1 METGTRPDGH
11 VSHVSST
18 GLPLVAIVGR
28 MNVGKSTLFNR
39 LSERVKSMTMDYAGV
54 TRDILKDQVSW
65 KDQTFEIVDTGGI
78 SLRKSDDKILE
89 QVRRKAFDTLKK
101 ADVIMLVVDG
111 SAGLMAEDREIALAA
126 RELNKK
132 IVLVINKWD
141 RKDAEANQ
149 YDFYEL
155 NHDAVVG
162 ISAEHG
168 TNILELLDAVI
179 SFLPKKGAQ
188 EIEEPSFKVVFLGR
202 PNVGKSSLMNEIV
215 QEERSLVSD
224 VAGTTR
230 EALSEKIN
238 FYQEHLQLTDTPG
251 IRRKSAVDEDIEQ
264 LMVKSSFQA
273 LKDTDLVVLLLDGS
287 EPTGIVDQELK
298 LAFYAFQEQSK
309 ALIIVINK
317 SDLMDEMAEKTFE
330 TSFEPYQHLM
340 TKVPLLKISCKTGKN
355 VGKLLP
361 LIKTVWD
368 RHSQKFND
376 NELHLLFVDALRK
389 TPLVRNRQDLIVY
402 KTKQV
407 HTAPITIQ
415 MRVNNPDFFESSQ
428 LAFFD
433 NVMRKEY
440 DLVGAPI
447 KFMVYRH

>member
-1 METGTRPDGH
+1 MDMPRPDGQ

-18 GLPLVAIVGR
+18 GLPLVAIIGR

-39 LSERVKSMTMDYAGV
+39 LSERVKSMTLDYAGV
-54 TRDILKDQVSW
+54 TRDILKDQVTW
-65 KDQTFEIVDTGGI
+65 KDRTFEIVDTGGI

-89 QVRRKAFDTLKK
+89 QVRRKAYDMLKK

-111 SAGLMAEDREIALAA
+111 AAGLMAEDREIALTA

-141 RKDAEANQ
+141 RKAAEEQQ

-168 TNILELLDAVI
+168 TNIIDLLDTVI
-179 SFLPKKGAQ
+179 GFLPHKGVQ
-188 EIEEPSFKVVFLGR
+188 EIEEPAFKVVFLGR
-202 PNVGKSSLMNEIV
+202 PNVGKSSLMNAIV

-230 EALSEKIN
+230 EALSEKIT
-238 FYQEHLQLTDTPG
+238 FYQEHLELTDTPG
-251 IRRKSAVDEDIEQ
+251 IRRKSMVDEDIEQ
-264 LMVKSSFQA
+264 MMVKSSFQA
-273 LKDTDLVVLLLDGS
+273 LKNTDLVVLLLDGS
-287 EPTGIVDQELK
+287 EPQGIVDQELK
-298 LAFYAFQEQSK
+298 LAFYAFQEQYK
-309 ALIIVINK
+309 ALIVVINK
-317 SDLMDEMAEKTFE
+317 SDLMDEMAEKAFE
-330 TSFEPYQHLM
+330 VSFEPYKHLM
-340 TKVPLLKISCKTGKN
+340 SKVPLLKISCKTGKN

-368 RHSQKFND
+368 RYSQKLND
-376 NELHLLFVDALRK
+376 TALHHLFIDALRK
-389 TPLVRNRQDLIVY
+389 TPLVKNRQDLLVY
-402 KTKQV
+402 KTRQM

-433 NVMRKEY
+433 NIMRKEY
-440 DLVGAPI
+440 DLLGVPI
-447 KFMVYRH
+447 KFIVYRH

>member
-11 VSHVSST
+11 VSHVTAT
-18 GLPLVAIVGR
+18 GLPLVAIIGR

-65 KDQTFEIVDTGGI
+65 KDQTFELVDTGGI

-89 QVRRKAFDTLKK
+89 QVRRKAIETLKK

-111 SAGLMAEDREIALAA
+111 SAGLMAEDREIALTA

-149 YDFYEL
+149 FDFYEL

-168 TNILELLDAVI
+168 TNIIELLDAVI
-179 SFLPKKGAQ
+179 SFLPKKGSQ
-188 EIEEPSFKVVFLGR
+188 VISEPAFKVVFLGR

-230 EALSEKIN
+230 EALAENIT

-251 IRRKSAVDEDIEQ
+251 IRRKSSVDEDIEQ

-273 LKDTDLVVLLLDGS
+273 LKNTDIVVLLLDGS
-287 EPTGIVDQELK
+287 EPSGIVDQELK
-298 LAFYAFQEQSK
+298 LAFYAFQEQYK

-317 SDLMDEMAEKTFE
+317 SDLMDDMAEKAFE

-361 LIKTVWD
+361 LIKDVWD
-368 RHSQKFND
+368 CYSQKLND
-376 NELHLLFVDALRK
+376 HELHLLFVDALRK
-389 TPLVRNRQDLIVY
+389 TPLVKNRQDLLVY
-402 KTKQV
+402 KTRQV

-440 DLVGAPI
+440 DLMGVPI